1 MHRYSPKARV
11 ATAAA
16 LALTAVAA
24 VAAVAAAKAPPRRHT
39 APKISAQQVHQ
50 NNLIHRANVVANSA
64 IARSSRTASSLTA
77 LLADVI
83 ALEGAARQIETTLAS
98 FSAGPTSA
106 HITGTGQLIQ
116 QTAGDPPATLFS
128 RGAFTVIATCTTDQ
142 SGGHQLQLIA
152 TSTFT
157 DSLANGSVFGGLG
170 GVDAK
175 TLDIED
181 SSVQKTRDNAA
192 ATLEAPDGEAV
203 HLLYS
208 DGVNAVGGDCF
219 STLVALN

>member
-1 MHRYSPKARV
+1 MHRQSPIARV

-16 LALTAVAA
+16 IALTLALTAVAS
-24 VAAVAAAKAPPRRHT
+24 AKAPPRRHT
-39 APKISAQQVHQ
+39 APKISAQEVHQ

-64 IARSSRTASSLTA
+64 IAKSSRTASSLTA

-83 ALEGAARQIETTLAS
+83 ALQGAVRQIETTLAS
-98 FSAGPTSA
+98 FTAGPVSA

-116 QTAGDPPATLFS
+116 QTAGEPPATLFS
-128 RGAFTVIATCTTDQ
+128 RGAFTVIATCTSDQ
-142 SGGHQLQLIA
+142 SGGHQLELIA

-157 DSLANGSVFGGLG
+157 NSLANGSVFGGLG
-170 GVDAK
+170 GVDSK

-192 ATLEAPDGEAV
+192 VTLEAPDGEAV

>member
-1 MHRYSPKARV
+1 MHRESPIARV

-16 LALTAVAA
+16 IALTLALTAVAS
-24 VAAVAAAKAPPRRHT
+24 AKAPPRRHT
-39 APKISAQQVHQ
+39 APKISAQEVHQ

-64 IARSSRTASSLTA
+64 IAKSSRTASSLTA

-83 ALEGAARQIETTLAS
+83 ALQGAVRQIETTLAS
-98 FSAGPTSA
+98 FTAGPASA

-116 QTAGDPPATLFS
+116 QTAGEPPATLFS
-128 RGAFTVIATCTTDQ
+128 RGAFTVIATCTSDQ
-142 SGGHQLQLIA
+142 SGGHQLELIA

-157 DSLANGSVFGGLG
+157 NSLANGSVFGGLG
-170 GVDAK
+170 GVDSK

-181 SSVQKTRDNAA
+181 SSVEKTRDNAA
-192 ATLEAPDGEAV
+192 VTLEAPDGEAV